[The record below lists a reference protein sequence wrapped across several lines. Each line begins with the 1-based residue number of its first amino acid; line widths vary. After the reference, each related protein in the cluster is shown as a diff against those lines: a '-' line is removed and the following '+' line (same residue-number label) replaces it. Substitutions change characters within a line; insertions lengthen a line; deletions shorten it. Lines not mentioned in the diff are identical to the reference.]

1 MQAIEPFLDEQR
13 RVPDQRLAGV
23 CEAVYRATLAYNQ
36 MRRWLP
42 INTLDFLVSRG
53 YVSGDPDYLDRT
65 YIAYADGTRLRQARL
80 ARGFTADHLA
90 DLATM
95 LGATLSLST
104 LLRAENNNLPLFGD
118 RLTALALA
126 LGVPEE
132 CLTREGPELP
142 DPLPPLDEQ
151 GLVRAALPAP
161 TPEVK
166 PATKEEASMPV
177 PNQDEIRRDETQRTQ
192 EDKPPTL
199 FARLRQEANGE
210 ELRLSQ
216 IMRLW
221 VQQVHE
227 MEEELDAARN
237 TNVQAE
243 LETAEVA
250 LRELRLQLEQVQQEN
265 RRLTGLYGRQKIVI
279 DNQRATLQ
287 RLEEQLI
294 TGDGA
299 EPHAEATPAPGR

>member
-1 MQAIEPFLDEQR
+1 
-13 RVPDQRLAGV
+13 
-23 CEAVYRATLAYNQ
+23 
-36 MRRWLP
+36 
-42 INTLDFLVSRG
+42 
-53 YVSGDPDYLDRT
+53 
-65 YIAYADGTRLRQARL
+65 
-80 ARGFTADHLA
+80 
-90 DLATM
+90 
-95 LGATLSLST
+95 
-104 LLRAENNNLPLFGD
+104 
-118 RLTALALA
+118 
-126 LGVPEE
+126 
-132 CLTREGPELP
+132 
-142 DPLPPLDEQ
+142 
-151 GLVRAALPAP
+151 
-161 TPEVK
+161 
-166 PATKEEASMPV
+166 MPV